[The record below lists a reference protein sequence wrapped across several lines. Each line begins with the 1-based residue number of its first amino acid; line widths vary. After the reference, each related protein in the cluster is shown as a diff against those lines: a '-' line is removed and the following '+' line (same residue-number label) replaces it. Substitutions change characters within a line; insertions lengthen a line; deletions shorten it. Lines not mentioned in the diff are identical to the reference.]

1 MAPINQQERRKAFL
15 NFLLFFTLTMG
26 IIITT
31 LLFSFQVP
39 FKENEMLRQKM
50 AQVENEKVVLRSFEI
65 KLHETMDLLD
75 SVNLS
80 GYAYRVDNL
89 ISRNIMDM
97 TQMSS
102 DSSVSVKSMLNIIID
117 NLKNLQVAK
126 EQIRSENASAAELE
140 KRDREIEQLKGM
152 VKQYEAILLQQ
163 ARK

>member
-1 MAPINQQERRKAFL
+1 
-15 NFLLFFTLTMG
+15 MG